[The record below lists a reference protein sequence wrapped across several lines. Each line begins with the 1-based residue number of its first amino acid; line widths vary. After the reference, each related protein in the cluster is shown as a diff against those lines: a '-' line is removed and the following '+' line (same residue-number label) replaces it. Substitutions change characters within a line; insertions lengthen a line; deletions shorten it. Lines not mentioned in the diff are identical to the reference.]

1 MLVPFICPQ
10 FTQLCRFGA
19 GTKAAPSPPMVDGC
33 GYLLLYEKEEK
44 GADKFTV
51 KLATKPRKSR
61 CMRIHARV
69 DAIKYGFSFAHLP
82 CTRIRLS
89 FADVTIFAEL
99 SFREQVR

>member
-19 GTKAAPSPPMVDGC
+19 GTKAAPPPPMVDGC
-33 GYLLLYEKEEK
+33 GNLQFFETK
-44 GADKFTV
+44 GDDKFTV